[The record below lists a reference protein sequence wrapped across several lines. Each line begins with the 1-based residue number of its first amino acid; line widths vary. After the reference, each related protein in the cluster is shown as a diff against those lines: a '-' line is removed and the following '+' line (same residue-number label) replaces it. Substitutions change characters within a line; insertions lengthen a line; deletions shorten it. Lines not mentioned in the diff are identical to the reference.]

1 MAILFDLDT
10 EGRHGFAPA
19 HRSIQNDG
27 RSIDP
32 SRMGGRAFWTANN
45 VPFAFTPKALSKF
58 DSFKV
63 PSGLLRFAVQPSL
76 PRSRATYLPEVSP
89 EAVCQTQSGEGRI
102 RNFPRRPR
110 IRGLAWS
117 ALQGGPPVFRG
128 RQREPFLRELDAL
141 TAPVRF
147 DKRGCGTRGTVRI
160 PRHRQPKGPDSA
172 STSEREE
179 NHFDS
184 RLMSKWGD
192 FSATIP
198 STEFASPISCFGQ
211 SSCLEIVNRLSL
223 LCQNK

>member
-10 EGRHGFAPA
+10 EGRHAFAPA

-27 RSIDP
+27 RSIVP
-32 SRMGGRAFWTANN
+32 SRISGRAFWTVNN
-45 VPFAFTPKALSKF
+45 VPFAFTPKTLSKF

-63 PSGLLRFAVQPSL
+63 PSGVLLLGRVSQAYRAVAQHTCRRFRQRLCVKHKE
-76 PRSRATYLPEVSP
+76 R
-89 EAVCQTQSGEGRI
+89 GRGI
-102 RNFPRRPR
+102 RNFPRGPR
-110 IRGLAWS
+110 ISGLAWS

-147 DKRGCGTRGTVRI
+147 DKRGCGNGGTVRI

-172 STSEREE
+172 SRSEREE

-198 STEFASPISCFGQ
+198 STQFASPISCFGQ
-211 SSCLEIVNRLSL
+211 SVV
-223 LCQNK
+223 